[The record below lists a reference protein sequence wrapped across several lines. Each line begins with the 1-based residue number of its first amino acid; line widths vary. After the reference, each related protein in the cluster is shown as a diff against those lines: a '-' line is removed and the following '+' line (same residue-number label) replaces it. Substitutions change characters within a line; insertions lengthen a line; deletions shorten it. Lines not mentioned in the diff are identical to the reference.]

1 VSSCG
6 AAAVCTVADELCLCE
21 SSCGNGRGPDLAKH
35 CAPMTTD
42 TPCAPLH
49 QMEDATTLE
58 EIICFRRIALR
69 QAPPPKE
76 GEKPDKAALAQAGG
90 GRRWW
95 SRIRA
100 ASQRV
105 TGRGG
110 GGAGEAWSETDLQVG
125 ASPSSSTRR
134 VG

>member
-1 VSSCG
+1 V
-6 AAAVCTVADELCLCE
+6 
-21 SSCGNGRGPDLAKH
+21 
-35 CAPMTTD
+35 
-42 TPCAPLH
+42 
-49 QMEDATTLE
+49 EDATTLE
-58 EIICFRRIALR
+58 EIICFRRVALR

-110 GGAGEAWSETDLQVG
+110 GGAGEAWSETDLQVKKICL
-125 ASPSSSTRR
+125 SPCSPRGRMFLKADSKTP
-134 VG
+134 